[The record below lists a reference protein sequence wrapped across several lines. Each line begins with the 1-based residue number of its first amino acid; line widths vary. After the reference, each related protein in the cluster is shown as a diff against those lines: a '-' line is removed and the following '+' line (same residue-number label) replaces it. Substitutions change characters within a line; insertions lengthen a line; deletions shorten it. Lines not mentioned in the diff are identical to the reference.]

1 MAAGS
6 PGATGTG
13 AGAAASGLRLLPAG
27 VLLLL
32 PSGGLLPFAGA
43 SGTGPGHHPPSDSG
57 SQGPGF
63 GAVPRGC

>member
-6 PGATGTG
+6 PGATGMG

-32 PSGGLLPFAGA
+32 PSGALLPFGGA
-43 SGTGPGHHPPSDSG
+43 SGIDPGRHPPSGSG